1 MENNKSLFQLKRFW
15 WALIVPLLI
24 SAVAA
29 IYVFY
34 TSNLR
39 YEAGY
44 EAFNFFLVA
53 YKIPLGLL
61 ALVFPLV
68 ALVAASHRSEQ
79 AANQIY
85 IASEQAK
92 LTRDQLLKVEA
103 QLSRQLRQD
112 NISNYFQH
120 VSEFNKLLDRLENS
134 YKVEFHQRDQLYK
147 LIFPDNTP
155 ENVSYFGGSYYQ
167 ASSYL
172 EMIKGQ
178 CEKEFFAKDSKGG
191 ISNERD
197 VIDLLLTWREADRS
211 LFYSHRY
218 GRLVKPRKAGVD
230 AEEFIVKF
238 HPHDP
243 AIHIDTFA
251 SILRHLS
258 AFSIEKQHFLLESYI
273 TGYAYEAANN
283 YLSLC
288 QTASDKSFS

>member
-24 SAVAA
+24 SVLAAV
-29 IYVFY
+29 YVFC
-34 TSNLR
+34 TSRLS
-39 YEAGY
+39 YESGY
-44 EAFNFFLVA
+44 EAFNFLLVA

-85 IASEQAK
+85 IANEQAK
-92 LTRDQLLKVEA
+92 LTRDQLSKVEA
-103 QLSRQLRQD
+103 QLLRQLRQD

-147 LIFPDNTP
+147 LIFPDNSP
-155 ENVSYFGGSYYQ
+155 ENVSYVGGSDDET
-167 ASSYL
+167 SSYL
-172 EMIKGQ
+172 EMIKSQ
-178 CEKEFFAKDSKGG
+178 CEQEFFARDSKGG
-191 ISNERD
+191 VSDEVD
-197 VIDLLLTWREADRS
+197 VIGLLLTWREADRS
-211 LFYSHRY
+211 LFYSHRH
-218 GRLVKPRKAGVD
+218 GRLVTPRKAGVD

-258 AFSIEKQHFLLESYI
+258 AFSIEKQHFLLESYL

-283 YLSLC
+283 YLSRC
-288 QTASDKSFS
+288 QTAKDKDLS